1 MKPSRTRRARCATT
15 WRTVTDGRD
24 PWNERPAGRSWIGV
38 AGLMALTAAIWAPA
52 QALAHTGKT
61 DPFASVEVVEGQA
74 DRSSSPVVILVAPRG
89 AADFLAGGSGSVESS
104 AAAIRP
110 RVARRL
116 PVASRGIQFLRLEA
130 GRAEA
135 ALDGE
140 VEGESYAGLTR
151 AIDTNGGT
159 SSIELIWFYD
169 EATLAALTAN
179 EKALV
184 RSLYASGTAVVI
196 VAGGPEALAKLLAL
210 EQGAEPS
217 STRRRMFA
225 FVHTP
230 AGGHS
235 FRAIDLSGSE
245 EFADVLR
252 DAAGFVTSARGA
264 GGDAAGAVAGA
275 SRLERP
281 ASVDVGTAWGLCS
294 SAQLTGTIE
303 GGEYA
308 ILHAI
313 YRLDDSEDDEYDYYL
328 VELDQTSSIE
338 DYFAGSTSC
347 GHYMNE
353 MSLDLDFSVSDDQSL
368 WEYSPDSTD
377 GTSSISDSIGGTLT
391 TSQLE
396 VNASVSNTYTLNDV
410 TIAAEVAF
418 TEPSASWTT
427 SFTGVSFPCCWTYDQ
442 PATAA
447 QGAQTVSV
455 TAIIQAEKD
464 AGFEFTFGGTFVSR
478 ELEITDSFLYTY
490 EYTDF
495 TTDTGTWTLHVS
507 SDNACDDSN

>member
-1 MKPSRTRRARCATT
+1 MEPSRTLRVRCATT
-15 WRTVTDGRD
+15 WRTATDGRH
-24 PWNERPAGRSWIGV
+24 PGNERPAGGSWIGI
-38 AGLMALTAAIWAPA
+38 AGLMALAAAIWAPA
-52 QALAHTGKT
+52 LVLAHTGKT
-61 DPFASVEVVEGQA
+61 DPFAYVEIVEGQA
-74 DRSSSPVVILVAPRG
+74 DRPSSPIVILVAPRG
-89 AADFLAGGSGSVESS
+89 ASDFLVGSSGAVEIS
-104 AAAIRP
+104 AAATRP
-110 RVARRL
+110 RVASRL
-116 PVASRGIQFLRLEA
+116 PVVSREIQFLRLGAEH
-130 GRAEA
+130 AEA

-140 VEGESYAGLTR
+140 VEGESHAGLTR

-169 EATLAALTAN
+169 EASLAALTAD
-179 EKALV
+179 EEALV

-196 VAGGPEALAKLLAL
+196 VSAGPEALAELLAL

-230 AGGHS
+230 ARGHS

-252 DAAGFVTSARGA
+252 DAAEFVTSAKGA
-264 GGDAAGAVAGA
+264 GGDTASAVAGS
-275 SRLERP
+275 SRLARP

-308 ILHAI
+308 LLHAI
-313 YRLDDSEDDEYDYYL
+313 YRLDNPEDEEYDYYL
-328 VELDQTSSIE
+328 VELDQTSAIE
-338 DYFAGSTSC
+338 DYSDGSTSC
-347 GHYMNE
+347 GPYMKE

-396 VNASVSNTYTLNDV
+396 VNASVSNSYTLDDV
-410 TIAAEVAF
+410 TIATEVTF
-418 TEPSASWTT
+418 TDPTASWTT
-427 SFTGVSFPCCWTYDQ
+427 SFTGVSFPCCWTYEQ

-455 TAIIQAEKD
+455 TAIIQVEKD

-478 ELEITDSFLYTY
+478 KMEITDVVFYSY
-490 EYTDF
+490 EYTDY
-495 TTDTGTWTLHVS
+495 TTDTGTWTLYVS
-507 SDNACDDSN
+507 SGNACDD